1 VLSKYTANRFSI
13 GTDVLELTMPAVQC
27 EGKDG
32 LSDHHPITVKLKD
45 VATTKSKAA
54 KAKSSAA

>member
-45 VATTKSKAA
+45 VAKSKAA